1 MYSQL
6 VPTGGAHRGRERQ
19 WLLAA
24 FALLGLA
31 WCLLLFGRSYW
42 TPDEPREA
50 ALAASVAHDPAPLPS
65 LAGQLF
71 AEKPPLT
78 YWLAGASQRAFGAT
92 PAATRLPLL
101 AAALVSLLAVM
112 SLARSLAGVRVAWVA
127 GLLCASAELFLQVG
141 VWLDTDALLLAGVC
155 VALAGMHVGISARTG
170 GARLRGY
177 LVMHAG
183 LTLAF
188 FGKNL
193 AAWMVPVL
201 AFLAYVAW
209 EKRWRELFCREFW
222 LGALLPIACIGA
234 WVARVAAMPGGDAAL
249 RVLFYNNLVGRA
261 LAVHGPAA
269 IDYASGHPNW
279 PGKYFA
285 ELPLYLLPWAPLS
298 LYGLWRA
305 LRNSRVPAWRFALCA
320 ALPGLVLLSFAA
332 TARGIYAAPCVP
344 GFALLAV
351 LAWREAAPP
360 AGARAAP
367 AARGLR
373 IALALCALCIAL
385 VALAL
390 LGLTLYLARTALA
403 PVQLASIV
411 SVLGCLVALVVA
423 FRPALPR
430 LLLAWCLLLSAGA
443 WAPVAAFDRTQ
454 DLSLLAGRILART
467 GDHPL
472 VLWEPDETTLAM
484 AELYFPAGRWRVDD
498 SARRAAASNA
508 CLLTAARTGSWKSA
522 RWREYLRTGSLDR
535 ELPPHGPET
544 VAALGGVLPRGTES
558 PYQYVIAAAYS
569 PAWLVERPGGRG
581 YLVWNPWEEPPK

>member
-92 PAATRLPLL
+92 PAATRLPQL
-101 AAALVSLLAVM
+101 AAALLALVAVM
-112 SLARSLAGVRVAWVA
+112 SLARSLAGARAAWAA

-201 AFLAYVAW
+201 ALLAFVAW

-285 ELPLYLLPWAPLS
+285 ELPLYLLPWAPLA

-305 LRNSRVPAWRFALCA
+305 LRNARVPAWRFALCA

-351 LAWREAAPP
+351 LAWREGSPP
-360 AGARAAP
+360 AGAQASP

-390 LGLTLYLARTALA
+390 LALTLVLARTALA
-403 PVQLASIV
+403 PALLASVV
-411 SVLGCLVALVVA
+411 SACGCLAALVIA
-423 FRPALPR
+423 WRPALPR

-443 WAPVAAFDRTQ
+443 WAPVSAFDRTQ
-454 DLSLLAGRILART
+454 DLGALSARILQRA
-467 GDHPL
+467 GGHPL
-472 VLWEPDETTLAM
+472 LLWLPDETTQAM
-484 AELYFPAGRWRVDD
+484 ALLYFPAGRWQVID
-498 SARRAAASNA
+498 AAVMAPPSSSWPPDA
-508 CLLTAARTGSWKSA
+508 WLLSAARSGSWKSA
-522 RWREYLRTGSLDR
+522 RWREYLRSGALDQ
-535 ELPPHGPET
+535 ELPPEGAQPPSAGYRAT
-544 VAALGGVLPRGTES
+544 ALL
-558 PYQYVIAAAYS
+558 
-569 PAWLVERPGGRG
+569 ERPGGRG
-581 YLVWNPWEEPPK
+581 YLLWQPLEEPAR

>member
-1 MYSQL
+1 MYSQF
-6 VPTGGAHRGRERQ
+6 VPTGSPQGGRERQ

-50 ALAASVAHDPAPLPS
+50 ALAASVAQRPAALPT

-78 YWLAGASQRAFGAT
+78 YWLAGASQRLLGAT
-92 PAATRLPLL
+92 PAATRLPQL
-101 AAALVSLLAVM
+101 AAALLSLLAVM
-112 SLARSLAGVRVAWVA
+112 SLARSLAGARAAWVA
-127 GLLCASAELFLQVG
+127 GLLCASTELFLQVG
-141 VWLDTDALLLAGVC
+141 VWLDTDAWLLAGVC
-155 VALAGMHVGISARTG
+155 VALAGMQAGIAARTG

-188 FGKNL
+188 FGKNF

-201 AFLAYVAW
+201 AFIAYVAW
-209 EKRWRELFCREFW
+209 EKRWRELLGREFW
-222 LGALLPIACIGA
+222 IGALLPIACIGT

-261 LAVHGPAA
+261 LAGQAA
-269 IDYASGHPNW
+269 GQFDYASGHANW
-279 PGKYFA
+279 PGKYLV
-285 ELPLYLLPWAPLS
+285 ELPLYLLPWTPLA

-305 LRNSRVPAWRFALCA
+305 LRNARVPAWRFALCA
-320 ALPGLVLLSFAA
+320 ALPGLALLSFAA
-332 TARGIYAAPCVP
+332 TARGIYAAPCMP

-360 AGARAAP
+360 ADARAAP

-373 IALALCALCIAL
+373 VALALCALCIAL
-385 VALAL
+385 LALVLLALTLGLARSVLAPVALAT
-390 LGLTLYLARTALA
+390 G
-403 PVQLASIV
+403 V
-411 SVLGCLVALVVA
+411 SVLGCLAALVIA
-423 FRPALPR
+423 ARPALPR

-454 DLSLLAGRILART
+454 DLAALAARILARA
-467 GDHPL
+467 GGHPL
-472 VLWEPDETTLAM
+472 LLWQPDETTQAM
-484 AELYFPAGRWRVDD
+484 AALYFPAGGWQVVDAAHPMPPPD
-498 SARRAAASNA
+498 AKVQARLLVAAPG
-508 CLLTAARTGSWKSA
+508 GSWKGA
-522 RWREYLRTGSLDR
+522 RWREYLRSGALDQG
-535 ELPPHGPET
+535 PPPRAGPV
-544 VAALGGVLPRGTES
+544 VAGYGAG
-558 PYQYVIAAAYS
+558 A
-569 PAWLVERPGGRG
+569 LVERPGGRG
-581 YLVWNPWEEPPK
+581 YLLWQPSEEPPK